1 MALSHNELP
10 NSRIFGGVAVARI
23 YSKNEKNAKCF
34 TREPMHFIKI
44 IKLIILRIKFVY
56 RAITASMF
64 SLWFCLDVNLLILKT
79 FSF

>member
-1 MALSHNELP
+1 MALSHNELS

-23 YSKNEKNAKCF
+23 YSKNETYAKCF

-44 IKLIILRIKFVY
+44 IKLIRIKFVY

-64 SLWFCLDVNLLILKT
+64 LLWFCLDVNLLILKT